1 MKVENDMVVSVSYQ
15 LRTEAGGE
23 IQDEA
28 TKEAPFE
35 FLVGHGNVLELF
47 EKNLKDKA
55 IGDTFSFVLPAA
67 DGYGEYDNE
76 AKVILQKSDFVIEGE
91 DASHLIE
98 IGNVIPLQDNFG
110 NPHQGRITAVADTE
124 VTIDMNHP
132 FAGKTLHFSGEVVGL
147 RAAHPNE
154 IAHGHVHS
162 HGDHSHH

>member
-1 MKVENDMVVSVSYQ
+1 MKVEKDTVVGISYQ
-15 LRTEAGGE
+15 LRTEEGGE
-23 IQDEA
+23 IKDEA

-35 FLVGHGNVLELF
+35 FLVGHNNVLELF
-47 EKNLKDKA
+47 EANL
-55 IGDTFSFVLPAA
+55 IGKSVGDRFSFVLAPA

-76 AKVILQKSDFVIEGE
+76 AKVVLQKSDFLMEGE

-110 NPHQGRITAVADTE
+110 NPHQGRITEIGDTD

-132 FAGKTLHFSGEVVGL
+132 FAGKTLYFSGEIVSV
-147 RAAHPNE
+147 RPAHE
-154 IAHGHVHS
+154 SELTHGHVHS